1 MSSVLFCLGQ
11 RYSSR
16 GSGLNQSD
24 LLLSGGSVGQLS
36 AGGGVYLP
44 DYSVR
49 QLTDLQ
55 IIKVANRNSCTYN
68 TDTWKTW
75 TAVIMNSL
83 SAQFPAQFRGQGV
96 KKRKREQKQN
106 SCEFKLP
113 PFNIRNSRKMQ
124 TLPRLQRLPL
134 ICRNPWFWLNTDIL
148 PLALSSPYILFPLI
162 TGDNCAP
169 FQLWIC

>member
-1 MSSVLFCLGQ
+1 MFSVVFCLGQ

-55 IIKVANRNSCTYN
+55 IIKVANRNSSTYN

-75 TAVIMNSL
+75 AAVIMNSL
-83 SAQFPAQFRGQGV
+83 SVQFPAQFRGQQG
-96 KKRKREQKQN
+96 KKKLHN
-106 SCEFKLP
+106 CAFKLP
-113 PFNIRNSRKMQ
+113 QFNLRISRKML

-134 ICRNPWFWLNTDIL
+134 ICHNPWFWLNTDIL
-148 PLALSSPYILFPLI
+148 SLVLPSPYILFPLI

-169 FQLWIC
+169 FQLRIC